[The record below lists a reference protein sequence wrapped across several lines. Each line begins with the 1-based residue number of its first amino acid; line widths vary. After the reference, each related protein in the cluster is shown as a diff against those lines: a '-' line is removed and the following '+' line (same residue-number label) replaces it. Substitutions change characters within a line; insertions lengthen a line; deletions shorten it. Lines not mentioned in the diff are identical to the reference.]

1 LKPAVI
7 EAIELQAAS
16 RLTPASRERREARV
30 VGVVFMMILRELG
43 VDESMQLFVLL
54 LPLPASPGFGCSTP
68 KKKRRGAGA
77 VKTHHS

>member
-1 LKPAVI
+1 MDV
-7 EAIELQAAS
+7 IELQAAS
-16 RLTPASRERREARV
+16 RPAPASRERREARV
-30 VGVVFMMILRELG
+30 VGVVFMTFLRGLR

-54 LPLPASPGFGCSTP
+54 LPLPANPGFGCSTP